1 MALRDAL
8 ADGKAQSQAARR
20 HGVLPAVHKA
30 VEQMGQRVAVH
41 ALSRVRHGDLDK
53 SPLRF
58 HAHADTAALGRKFKR
73 VGEEIQQQLADGL
86 GVEGDDAA
94 VAVGEKVELHAALRK
109 KEVHLG
115 AHAAADADNV
125 VIVELETLALKQVPR
140 VSQITDDAV
149 KLVIALVKCRG
160 GAVSLRVLLPRLLR
174 CQAVDRRVDRRKRG
188 AQLQCNIRQHIRQHF
203 QFFFSII
210 PHSVS

>member
-1 MALRDAL
+1 MRWQM
-8 ADGKAQSQAARR
+8 GRPSPKPRGGM
-20 HGVLPAVHKA
+20 GVLPAVHKA

-41 ALSRVRHGDLDK
+41 APAGVRHGDLDK

-58 HAHADTAALGRKFKR
+58 HAHADTATLGRKFKR

-94 VAVGEKVELHAALRK
+94 VAVGEEVELHAALRK

-125 VIVELETLALKQVPR
+125 VIVELEALALKQVPR
-140 VSQITDDAV
+140 VGQIADDAV
-149 KLVIALVKCRG
+149 ELVIALVKCRG

-174 CQAVDRRVDRRKRG
+174 CHAVDRRVDRRKRG

>member
-1 MALRDAL
+1 MP
-8 ADGKAQSQAARR
+8 
-20 HGVLPAVHKA
+20 LPVSATVI
-30 VEQMGQRVAVH
+30 
-41 ALSRVRHGDLDK
+41 LTNLPS
-53 SPLRF
+53 
-58 HAHADTAALGRKFKR
+58 

-94 VAVGEKVELHAALRK
+94 VAVGEEVELHAALRK

-125 VIVELETLALKQVPR
+125 VIVELEALALKQVPR
-140 VSQITDDAV
+140 VGQITDDAV
-149 KLVIALVKCRG
+149 ELVIALVKCRG

-174 CQAVDRRVDRRKRG
+174 CHAVERRVDRRKRG